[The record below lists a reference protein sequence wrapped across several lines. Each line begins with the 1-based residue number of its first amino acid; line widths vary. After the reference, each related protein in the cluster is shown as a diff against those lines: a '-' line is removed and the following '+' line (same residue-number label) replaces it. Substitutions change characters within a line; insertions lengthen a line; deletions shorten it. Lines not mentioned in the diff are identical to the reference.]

1 MIEFN
6 SIKLS
11 SKWRLS
17 MLALFGGL
25 ALSACQTAPLPS
37 TSATSIP
44 TTRAKETVVIAAD
57 SRDDLLIALPQTTAI
72 EIINQKSDPID
83 NGLII
88 EETFE
93 QNNATENVTE
103 NAIKQT
109 DSYPIEPYSPPH
121 QDSVTPHDSAQF
133 NTTISIP
140 NEIVVKPVYDTQ
152 YQQIVEPTI
161 ESYDPE
167 YNRPKTNTAAKNAN
181 SSSMPAMPSHNDLLE
196 RARQNSQQQT
206 QQSSSDNSSLPAFR
220 NLMDVGISQLKSGQL
235 TAAENSF
242 TRAQRMAPKSSAVY
256 FYLAQVALKK
266 GQPRKAEAMARRGL
280 VVSEDSTRRRA
291 LWQII
296 LQSGQ
301 AQNSTRIVNEAKQA
315 LR

>member
-6 SIKLS
+6 SNELS
-11 SKWRLS
+11 YKWQLS
-17 MLALFGGL
+17 VLALFG
-25 ALSACQTAPLPS
+25 ALTLNACQTAPLSS
-37 TSATSIP
+37 TSARPFP
-44 TTRAKETVVIAAD
+44 TTIAKETVVIAAD
-57 SRDDLLIALPQTTAI
+57 SKDDLLIALPQTTAI

-83 NGLII
+83 NGFII

-93 QNNATENVTE
+93 QNNAAGNVTE
-103 NAIKQT
+103 NTTEQADDYTIQ
-109 DSYPIEPYSPPH
+109 PYSSSNR
-121 QDSVTPHDSAQF
+121 DSVTPYDSAQS
-133 NTTISIP
+133 NTNTNIP
-140 NEIVVKPVYDTQ
+140 DEIVVEPAYETQ
-152 YQQIVEPTI
+152 YQQIVEPI
-161 ESYDPE
+161 FEPYDSE
-167 YNRPKTNTAAKNAN
+167 YNRPKTNNTAKKPN

>member
-6 SIKLS
+6 SNKLS
-11 SKWRLS
+11 SKWQLS
-17 MLALFGGL
+17 ILAWFGAL
-25 ALSACQTAPLPS
+25 TLSACQTAPLPS
-37 TSATSIP
+37 TSATPLSI
-44 TTRAKETVVIAAD
+44 TKVKETVVIAAD
-57 SRDDLLIALPQTTAI
+57 SKDNALIAMPQTNAI
-72 EIINQKSDPID
+72 NIINQKSDPID
-83 NGLII
+83 DSFII

-93 QNNATENVTE
+93 QNNAAE

-109 DSYPIEPYSPPH
+109 DDYSIEPYNSSD
-121 QDSVTPHDSAQF
+121 QDSVTAYDSAQS
-133 NTTISIP
+133 NTSISTP
-140 NEIVVKPVYDTQ
+140 NVIVVEPAYETQ
-152 YQQIVEPTI
+152 YQQIVEPII
-161 ESYDPE
+161 EPYDSE
-167 YNRPKTNTAAKNAN
+167 YNRPNTNTAAKSPN

-206 QQSSSDNSSLPAFR
+206 RQSSSDNSSLPAFR

>member
-6 SIKLS
+6 SNKLS
-11 SKWRLS
+11 SKWQLS
-17 MLALFGGL
+17 ILAGFGAL
-25 ALSACQTAPLPS
+25 TLSACQTAPLPS
-37 TSATSIP
+37 TSTTPLSI
-44 TTRAKETVVIAAD
+44 TKVKETVVIAAD
-57 SRDDLLIALPQTTAI
+57 SKDNALIAMPQTNAI
-72 EIINQKSDPID
+72 DIINQKGDPID
-83 NGLII
+83 NAFII

-93 QNNATENVTE
+93 QNNATEN
-103 NAIKQT
+103 AIKQT
-109 DSYPIEPYSPPH
+109 DDYSSEPYNYSD
-121 QDSVTPHDSAQF
+121 QDSATAYDSAQS
-133 NTTISIP
+133 NTSVSTP
-140 NEIVVKPVYDTQ
+140 NVIVVEPAYETQ

-161 ESYDPE
+161 EPYDSE
-167 YNRPKTNTAAKNAN
+167 YNKPKTNTATKNSN

-206 QQSSSDNSSLPAFR
+206 RQSSSDNSSLPAFR

-242 TRAQRMAPKSSAVY
+242 TRAQRLAPKSSAVY

-301 AQNSTRIVNEAKQA
+301 AQNSTRIINEAKQA